1 MSTNNTEA
9 TATTSTAT
17 WSDVWDAATAA
28 SEVTA
33 AKAADWVHENPKTAA
48 ATAVAVGVGIGYLLF
63 G

>member
-1 MSTNNTEA
+1 MNNTDNA
-9 TATTSTAT
+9 NNTATAT

-28 SEVTA
+28 SEVTM
-33 AKAADWVHENPKTAA
+33 KETTDWVTENPKTAA